1 MDQVRKQAKIA
12 RRRLLS
18 ERFLSFLPWTLS
30 VGALVALVGLVLPK
44 MMHLDVEPN
53 VWISCWVGGA
63 AIVALLS
70 NLSLTLVGR
79 PSMADA
85 AVEIDKRFELKE
97 RLSSSLVLTEE
108 DQGTELGTALVSDA
122 NARAEKIDVR
132 DRFTWG
138 FNRGLLLPALPCV
151 VAALVCLL
159 PDQSAPEEVAKKDE
173 TTITQV
179 RNSTKPL
186 LEEIRKKR
194 KMAEKKGLN
203 SAVDMF
209 KKLEGELAKLQKD
222 AKLDSKQSLAKLNDI
237 KKQLAERREELG
249 TADALRKNLKN
260 MEKFEAGP
268 AEKLADALKQGDF
281 QKAEEEME
289 NLLKKMQDGK
299 MDKAA
304 MQKLSKQL
312 DKLQQAMSE
321 AAQQHEQAKQSLKDQ
336 IAQAQQSGDMQ
347 KAAQLQR
354 KLEQMQGSDA
364 NMAQMQQMADM
375 LQKAQQSMQQGDMQQ
390 AQQSMQELADQLQ
403 QMNMSDAE
411 LQDLD
416 ELMDSLAQSKQQ
428 MACKQCS
435 GAGCQN
441 CMMGSMPGQIPGQ
454 GMGEGR
460 GAGDRPEEEDEVDF
474 FDSQIRDKMK
484 KGEIVYGGL
493 VGGENKKGEAKA
505 DVQAAVLASMAEEPE
520 PLDETPLPKMQ
531 KEHAR
536 GYFNAIREGK

>member
-1 MDQVRKQAKIA
+1 MDQVRKQAKVA

-18 ERFLSFLPWTLS
+18 ERFLSFLPWTMS
-30 VGALVALVGLVLPK
+30 VGAVVALVGLALPK
-44 MMHLDVEPN
+44 LMHLAVEPN
-53 VWISCWVGGA
+53 IWIASWVGGA

-79 PSMADA
+79 PSTADA

-97 RLSSSLVLTEE
+97 RLSSSLVLSTE
-108 DQGTELGTALVSDA
+108 DQDTELGTALVSDA

-138 FNRGLLLPALPCV
+138 FNRGLLLPVLPCV
-151 VAALVCLL
+151 IAALVCLL
-159 PDQSAPEEVAKKDE
+159 PDQNAPEEVAKKDE
-173 TTITQV
+173 TKITQV

-249 TADALRKNLKN
+249 TADALRKNLQN
-260 MEKFEAGP
+260 MEKFDAGP
-268 AEKLADALKQGDF
+268 AEKLADAMKKGDF
-281 QKAEEEME
+281 QKAEEELE
-289 NLLKKMQDGK
+289 NLLKKMQEGK
-299 MDKAA
+299 MDKAD

-312 DKLQQAMSE
+312 DKLQQAMSD
-321 AAQQHEQAKQSLKDQ
+321 AAQQHEKAKQSLKDQ
-336 IAQAQQSGDMQ
+336 IAQAQQAGDMQ

-354 KLEQMQGSDA
+354 KLEQMEGADA

-375 LQKAQQSMQQGDMQQ
+375 LQKAQQSMQEGDMQQ
-390 AQQSMQELADQLQ
+390 AQQSMQELASQLE
-403 QMNMSDAE
+403 QMNMSNSE

-416 ELMDSLAQSKQQ
+416 ELMDSLAECKQQ
-428 MACKQCS
+428 MI
-435 GAGCQN
+435 
-441 CMMGSMPGQIPGQ
+441 GSMPGQIPNQ
-454 GMGEGR
+454 GMGEGQ
-460 GAGDRPEEEDEVDF
+460 GAGDRPEEENEVDF

-484 KGEIVYGGL
+484 KGEIVSAGL
-493 VGGENKKGEAKA
+493 VGGENKKGQAKA